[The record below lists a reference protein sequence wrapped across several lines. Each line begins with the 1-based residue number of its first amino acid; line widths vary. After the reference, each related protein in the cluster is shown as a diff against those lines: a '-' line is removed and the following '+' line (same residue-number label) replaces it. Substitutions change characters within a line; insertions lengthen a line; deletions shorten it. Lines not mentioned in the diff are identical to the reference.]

1 MDPSLSN
8 STPMDLLKYRYK
20 NMHVIMLNGVAITC
34 TSIYLIALPNFSPSP
49 FSLPLTTGRKKPSSS
64 SVGSSDSVPSPLVTS
79 TNMQL
84 PNVSISMHCQA
95 CECKQYIAM
104 HRRRNRGSLGACAP
118 PPPKVFSLCRIHSIC
133 PILQIN
139 FLKNCAFPPTHPN
152 QKSLFLRLWLCY
164 TQKISRC
171 YIVLFNAI
179 HLLG

>member
-118 PPPKVFSLCRIHSIC
+118 PTPQSFQSVP
-133 PILQIN
+133 
-139 FLKNCAFPPTHPN
+139 HPFYMSCTTN
-152 QKSLFLRLWLCY
+152 
-164 TQKISRC
+164 
-171 YIVLFNAI
+171 
-179 HLLG
+179 